1 MMSPEEHQYNVIK
14 SRKIFFI
21 LNVVK
26 LFIFLLFE
34 TFHQTYSATIPC
46 GPLQA
51 QDKWEVWK
59 FYSLEIFWCIYFV
72 IFLKVCV

>member
-14 SRKIFFI
+14 SQEKNLFI

-34 TFHQTYSATIPC
+34 TFDQTYSATIPC

-51 QDKWEVWK
+51 QDKCEV
-59 FYSLEIFWCIYFV
+59 
-72 IFLKVCV
+72 

>member
-14 SRKIFFI
+14 SQEKNLFI

-51 QDKWEVWK
+51 QDKCEV
-59 FYSLEIFWCIYFV
+59 
-72 IFLKVCV
+72 